1 MTMASKPPADL
12 SFSVLDLLN
21 SERNAFGLREKDY
34 ERYRHH
40 CSSKIHRLRQIT
52 SSTHGNGKTFKKV
65 EKVKA
70 QDVKDVKTLHL
81 LLFQAERALAF
92 SQELQREITA
102 TGQNQN
108 VSTYAIKKEQNSR
121 LRKALAYATELY
133 DIAQELSVAE
143 NSRLDALTL
152 VEIATYLLHIQATA
166 SFAKSRH
173 EDAIVKF
180 VTRRK
185 LLALLSDNAITSHAQ
200 ALANQAMDESDPLI
214 RFCAYKMGR
223 KQGDISGGQSEVDA
237 IVADFDDEAFEE
249 GLSSYKKLVTE
260 VKQFIDKR
268 DAVAGGVNKQM
279 LESVRWAGEAV
290 EIRNA
295 EVVRAMVKVQTAL
308 KALQSDDAKEKEE
321 QEGVKKTAKMRV
333 GSRGRSMKRWD
344 NVLATLGD
352 AEAVARRQIVD
363 DNDSSL
369 AGGSVLKSS
378 SPTFIHQY
386 ILFLLL
392 TYRIRRDLLFID
404 SMETPTNKSI
414 LKAISVQ
421 SIKRKTQT
429 SKPMTSAASRKKS
442 ASKHYAKRDIS
453 DSRSKREEALKSL
466 QAVTKLYDSIV
477 QSVEQIGGLTIVE
490 ERENVWRGVNGFEAY
505 VKAIKLA
512 QMHAILIP
520 APSYPSA
527 IQLTNQAGIYLVQSR
542 SSLYPAGTDADED
555 PILEAIRPVQAS
567 DLDFMQTAQ
576 SDLENAGKRA
586 WFGQVVTKP
595 LFYDTAFNYVDFPV
609 EALERVGGRN
619 VEQDTRAAA
628 APSVV
633 QQVAQPI
640 AAAAQVVTETLGLP
654 AIKSAR
660 ESRQREATPGPADE
674 EEPAEEK
681 AQPKSAGWFGGLWG
695 GKK

>member
-1 MTMASKPPADL
+1 M
-12 SFSVLDLLN
+12 
-21 SERNAFGLREKDY
+21 RES
-34 ERYRHH
+34 R
-40 CSSKIHRLRQIT
+40 
-52 SSTHGNGKTFKKV
+52 
-65 EKVKA
+65 
-70 QDVKDVKTLHL
+70 TLQL

-92 SQELQREITA
+92 SQELQREVTA
-102 TGQNQN
+102 VGQNQN
-108 VSTYAIKKEQNSR
+108 ASTYAIKKEQNSR
-121 LRKALAYATELY
+121 LRKAVAYATELY
-133 DIAQELSVAE
+133 DIAQELSAAE
-143 NSRLDALTL
+143 NPRLDALTL
-152 VEIATYLLHIQATA
+152 AEIATYLLHIQATA

-200 ALANQAMDESDPLI
+200 ALANQSMDESDPLI

-223 KQGDISGGQSEVDA
+223 KQGDVAGGQSEVDA

-249 GLSSYKKLVTE
+249 GLPGYKKLVTE

-268 DAVAGGVNKQM
+268 DAVDGGVNKQM
-279 LESVRWAGEAV
+279 LEPIRWAGEAV

-344 NVLATLGD
+344 NLLATLGD

-369 AGGSVLKSS
+369 AGGSILKSS
-378 SPTFIHQY
+378 SPIYIHQY

-404 SMETPTNKSI
+404 SMETPTNKSV

-421 SIKRKTQT
+421 SIKRKTQAAKSTT
-429 SKPMTSAASRKKS
+429 SVASKKKPT
-442 ASKHYAKRDIS
+442 SKHYAKRDIS
-453 DSRSKREEALKSL
+453 DSRSKREEALKAL

-505 VKAIKLA
+505 VKAIKCVRLA

-542 SSLYPAGTDADED
+542 TSLYPGGTDVEED
-555 PILEAIRPVQAS
+555 PVLEAIRPVQAS
-567 DLDFMQTAQ
+567 DLDSVQTAQ
-576 SDLENAGKRA
+576 SDLENAAKRA

-609 EALERVGGRN
+609 EALERIGGRN
-619 VEQDTRAAA
+619 VQQDTGTEA
-628 APSVV
+628 APSIV

-640 AAAAQVVTETLGLP
+640 AAAAQAVTETLGSP
-654 AIKSAR
+654 ASSLSAMKSAR
-660 ESRQREATPGPADE
+660 ESRQREATPGPAE
-674 EEPAEEK
+674 EEEATEEK
-681 AQPKSAGWFGGLWG
+681 PQPKSAGWFGGLWG